1 MSQTADE
8 ISVRRKPAGIP
19 GGVFVALILVAFL
32 YGGLRVA
39 RRPHLVGK
47 GALAPSFT
55 LERYGGGRISLDEL
69 RGKVV
74 LLNFWATWCPPC
86 VEEMPS
92 LLKVAREYESQ
103 GFVLL
108 AVNKDEAE
116 SAKAAVGV
124 FIANRV
130 PDLASHVVFAD
141 ARMAIN
147 YRIQS
152 LPTSYFIGR
161 DGMVLDAQA
170 GYLPE
175 RTLRKKIESALST
188 NQ

>member
-19 GGVFVALILVAFL
+19 SGVFVALLLVAFL
-32 YGGLRVA
+32 YAGLRVA

-55 LERYGGGRISLDEL
+55 LEKYGGGRISLDEL

-74 LLNFWATWCPPC
+74 LINFWATWCPPC
-86 VEEMPS
+86 VEEMPT
-92 LLKVAREYESQ
+92 LVKVAREYESQ
-103 GFVLL
+103 GLVLL

-124 FIANRV
+124 FVANRI

-141 ARMAIN
+141 ARMATN
-147 YRIQS
+147 YRVQS

-161 DGMVLDAQA
+161 DGMVLDAQS
-170 GYLPE
+170 GYLQE
-175 RTLRKKIESALST
+175 RSLRKKIESALRA

>member
-1 MSQTADE
+1 MLETADE
-8 ISVRRKPAGIP
+8 ISVGRKPAGIP

-39 RRPHLVGK
+39 RRPHLVGR
-47 GALAPSFT
+47 GVLARCFT
-55 LERYGGGRISLDEL
+55 LERYGGGRISWDEI

-86 VEEMPS
+86 VEEMPT
-92 LLKVAREYESQ
+92 LLKVAREYESR

-124 FIANRV
+124 FVANRI

-141 ARMAIN
+141 ARMATN
-147 YRIQS
+147 YRVQM

-161 DGMVLDAQA
+161 DGMVLDAQ
-170 GYLPE
+170 GVFLPVS
-175 RTLRKKIESALST
+175 TLLKKIERPPRD
-188 NQ
+188 NR

>member
-8 ISVRRKPAGIP
+8 SSVRRKPAGIP
-19 GGVFVALILVAFL
+19 GGVLVALILVAFL

-92 LLKVAREYESQ
+92 LLKVARSEEHTSELQ
-103 GFVLL
+103 SHLNLVCRLL
-108 AVNKDEAE
+108 LEK
-116 SAKAAVGV
+116 
-124 FIANRV
+124 
-130 PDLASHVVFAD
+130 
-141 ARMAIN
+141 
-147 YRIQS
+147 
-152 LPTSYFIGR
+152 
-161 DGMVLDAQA
+161 
-170 GYLPE
+170 
-175 RTLRKKIESALST
+175 KKILSRLIRRLT
-188 NQ
+188 MERHRV

>member
-8 ISVRRKPAGIP
+8 ISIRRKPAGIP
-19 GGVFVALILVAFL
+19 GGVFIALLLVAFL
-32 YGGLRVA
+32 YAGLRVA
-39 RRPHLVGK
+39 RRPHLVGR

-55 LERYGGGRISLDEL
+55 LEKYGGGLISLDEL

-86 VEEMPS
+86 VEEMPT

-103 GFVLL
+103 GLVLL
-108 AVNKDEAE
+108 AVNNEAE
-116 SAKAAVGV
+116 DAKAAVGV
-124 FIANRV
+124 FLANRL
-130 PDLASHVVFAD
+130 PDLATHVAFAD
-141 ARMAIN
+141 ARMTTN
-147 YRIQS
+147 YRVQM

-161 DGMVLDAQA
+161 DGMVLDAQ
-170 GYLPE
+170 GGLLQE
-175 RTLRKKIESALST
+175 RTLRKKIESALRA

>member
-8 ISVRRKPAGIP
+8 VSIPRRPAGIP
-19 GGVFVALILVAFL
+19 GGVFVALLLVAFL
-32 YGGLRVA
+32 YAGLRVA
-39 RRPHLVGK
+39 RRHHLVTK
-47 GALAPSFT
+47 GAPAPTFT

-103 GFVLL
+103 GLVLL
-108 AVNKDEAE
+108 AVNKDEEE

-124 FIANRV
+124 FLAKRI
-130 PDLASHVVFAD
+130 PDLAPHVVFGD
-141 ARMAIN
+141 TLMAAN
-147 YRIQS
+147 YRVQS

-161 DGMVLDAQA
+161 DGMVLDAQS

-175 RTLRKKIESALST
+175 RTLRRTIESALRG
-188 NQ
+188 NP

>member
-8 ISVRRKPAGIP
+8 ISVRRRPAGIP
-19 GGVFVALILVAFL
+19 GGVFVALLLVAFL
-32 YGGLRVA
+32 YAGLRVA

-47 GALAPSFT
+47 
-55 LERYGGGRISLDEL
+55 GRISLDEL

-86 VEEMPS
+86 VEEMPT
-92 LLKVAREYESQ
+92 LLKVAREYESR

-124 FIANRV
+124 FVANRI

-141 ARMAIN
+141 ARMATN
-147 YRIQS
+147 YRVQM

-161 DGMVLDAQA
+161 DGMVLDAQ
-170 GYLPE
+170 GGFLPE
-175 RTLRKKIESALST
+175 STLRKKIESALRA